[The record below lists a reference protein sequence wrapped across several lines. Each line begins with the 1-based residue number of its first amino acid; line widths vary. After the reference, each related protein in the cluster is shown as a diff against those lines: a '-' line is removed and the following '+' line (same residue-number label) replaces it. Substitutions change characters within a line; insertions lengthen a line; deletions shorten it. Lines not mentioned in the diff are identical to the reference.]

1 MKYTPRL
8 KQKYQTE
15 VVDSL
20 KGNYKS
26 VMQVPKLVKI
36 CLNQGIGSAA
46 SDKKQIEAAQNEM
59 TMITGQKAVL
69 TKSKKDISNF
79 KLRKGMPVGVMVTLR
94 GDQMYEFLDRFVTS
108 TLPRVRDFNGL
119 SDKGFDGRGNYT
131 MGIKEQIAFPEISID
146 KINKITGMDITFVTD
161 TESDTEALALLKEL
175 GLPFKKN
182 DASEKAREDKLL
194 ANNEIQSII
203 TALGCGF
210 GEDEDDPHSF
220 NPEKLRYH
228 KVVIMTDADVDG
240 SHIRTLLLTFFW
252 RKMKSLVQGGFVYM
266 AMPPLYKIKQGR
278 KERYAYTDAERDV
291 VIQRLQSE
299 NETAKINIQRYK
311 GLGEMNAEQLWD
323 TTMNAETRTLMQ
335 VTVDHIQEEETNVR
349 FRELMGTEV
358 EHRRKFITEK
368 AKFATNIDI

>member
-26 VMQVPKLVKI
+26 VMQVPRLVKI

-131 MGIKEQIAFPEISID
+131 MGIKEQIAFQEISID

-161 TESDTEALALLKEL
+161 TDSDTEALALLKEL

-182 DASEKAREDKLL
+182 DAVEKAREEQIEKAREEKRREAEEAARAEAAEEEEKKEADRRAALSQEERDKED
-194 ANNEIQSII
+194 AEAKANEDTDSEENKDNNEES
-203 TALGCGF
+203 AKA
-210 GEDEDDPHSF
+210 DD
-220 NPEKLRYH
+220 
-228 KVVIMTDADVDG
+228 
-240 SHIRTLLLTFFW
+240 
-252 RKMKSLVQGGFVYM
+252 
-266 AMPPLYKIKQGR
+266 
-278 KERYAYTDAERDV
+278 
-291 VIQRLQSE
+291 SE
-299 NETAKINIQRYK
+299 NK
-311 GLGEMNAEQLWD
+311 
-323 TTMNAETRTLMQ
+323 
-335 VTVDHIQEEETNVR
+335 
-349 FRELMGTEV
+349 
-358 EHRRKFITEK
+358 
-368 AKFATNIDI
+368 